1 MYVRRRYPFLKQCFC
16 KFFVDNYQRDAGCTA
31 ATDSAAA
38 ASNKIKWL
46 DFVEKN
52 EKEILN
58 VIKQILES
66 TSLLRSHF
74 SLGKQLKHVK
84 RMIKVLT

>member
-1 MYVRRRYPFLKQCFC
+1 MLFC
-16 KFFVDNYQRDAGCTA
+16 ALYFFAGNYQRDAGCAA
-31 ATDSAAA
+31 ATDSATG
-38 ASNKIKWL
+38 SNKIKWL